1 MSVLR
6 SLLSRQR
13 DEDGFSLIEL
23 LVGISILAIVGTVVT
38 STMIVTL
45 RTTESV
51 ENTAASSAAVR
62 TAESRVLSLLRSAV
76 HPSSSAVNQPPA
88 IYAGTDWGLGFYS
101 QHGLNPRNPPNEV
114 VLFVNNQNELIERV
128 TTPSGSGP
136 DWTYSTANRTERVI
150 ARGLTSRSI
159 FTYYDRN
166 DPGASSMTISGGWLN
181 SAQLDS
187 VESMRVEM
195 SLDADDNP
203 RTTPVTISS
212 RIELRNLT

>member
-1 MSVLR
+1 MRWLGAR
-6 SLLSRQR
+6 LGSRHQ
-13 DEDGFSLIEL
+13 DKGFSLIEL

-45 RTTESV
+45 RTSESV

-88 IYAGTDWGLGFYS
+88 IYAATDWGLGFYS
-101 QHGLNPRNPPNEV
+101 QHGLDPRNPPNQV
-114 VLFVNNQNELIERV
+114 VLFVNNQNQLIERI

-136 DWTYSTANRTERVI
+136 DWTYATANRTERVI
-150 ARGLTSRSI
+150 ANGLTARSI
-159 FTYYDRN
+159 FTYFDRN
-166 DPGASSMTISGGWLN
+166 DPGASSMTISGGWLD

-187 VESMRVEM
+187 VESMRVEI